1 MKRLVEIVLPFL
13 LVFAASACSTTSS
26 TPGNFTYPSAMT
38 LGYLPTSNIRTL
50 FVANMFTAT
59 ISEINTSTNSVMP
72 VTTPAGT
79 FNALP
84 CNLYPNTVQYENGYL
99 YVAGFTQSTG
109 LLESFNLL
117 TNQTT
122 STVNLKGYPFQA
134 RLITQTSMLYVLDM
148 NQNSSYLESFTVSSV
163 ITPSTFTSLTFTPA
177 AIAVSPDDKNIFISY
192 QGQPFVSIV
201 DPVTLKEVGRLN
213 TDYPVTV
220 MQALNH
226 GADTMI
232 YATVFTGTG
241 YNVESINTAT
251 GSTGYEFTLPGIP
264 YDMAISPQRIL
275 LDDNHFSYLGIVAN
289 TNGYIDFVNIDYG
302 CNIPAIPSTHTGVV
316 LTSTV
321 RSSGLPSLQAIT
333 TNDCTTQSETWS
345 VVYDAAN
352 KNYTVQGT
360 LSGLQPSSAIN
371 GAFFDAANDR
381 VSFYI
386 NPGTSGLNNNDMFT
400 FNTVAAQQIK
410 TLLGIGLPQQV
421 IIDPVSNQA
430 YVTDV
435 LTNSVYVISPSSQ
448 SIITTIK

>member
-1 MKRLVEIVLPFL
+1 MKKIVEIVLPFL

-26 TPGNFTYPSAMT
+26 TTGNFTYPSAMT

-84 CNLYPNTVQYENGYL
+84 CKLYPNTVQYGNGYL

-122 STVNLKGYPFQA
+122 STVSLKGYPFKA

-148 NQNSSYLESFTVSSV
+148 NQNNAYLESFTVSSV

-192 QGQPFVSIV
+192 QGQSFVSIV
-201 DPVTLKEVGRLN
+201 DPVTLKETGRLK

-220 MQALNH
+220 MQAMNH

-241 YNVESINTAT
+241 YNVESIDTAT

-264 YDMAISPQRIL
+264 YDMAISPQRVL

-345 VVYDAAN
+345 VLYNATN
-352 KNYTVQGT
+352 KDYTVQGT
-360 LSGLQPSSAIN
+360 VSGLQPSSAVN

-386 NPGTSGLNNNDMFT
+386 NPGTTGLNNNDMFT

-435 LTNSVYVISPSSQ
+435 LTNSVYVVSPSSQ

>member
-1 MKRLVEIVLPFL
+1 MRRFIRSVLPFVL
-13 LVFAASACSTTSS
+13 IVAAPACSTTSS

-50 FVANMFTAT
+50 FVANTFTAT

-84 CNLYPNTVQYENGYL
+84 CNLYPGTIQYMNDYL

-122 STVNLKGYPFQA
+122 STLNLRGYPVKA
-134 RLITQTSMLYVLDM
+134 LLMTRTSMLYVLDM
-148 NQNSSYLESFTVSSV
+148 NQNNSYLESFTVSSV
-163 ITPSTFTSLTFTPA
+163 ITPSTFTMLTFTPA
-177 AIAVSPDDKNIFISY
+177 TIAASPDDENIFISY
-192 QGQPFVSIV
+192 QGQSFVSVV
-201 DPVTLKEVGRLN
+201 DPATLKEVSRLN
-213 TDYPVTV
+213 TDYPATV
-220 MQALNH
+220 MQVMNH
-226 GADTMI
+226 GADTML
-232 YATVFTGTG
+232 YAAVFTGSG
-241 YNVESINTAT
+241 YNIESINTAT
-251 GSTGYEFTLPGIP
+251 GSTGYEFTVPGIP
-264 YDMAISPQRIL
+264 YDMAISPQRVL

-289 TNGYIDFVNIDYG
+289 TNGYLDFVNIDYG
-302 CNIPAIPSTHTGVV
+302 CNIPAIPSSHTGVV
-316 LTSTV
+316 LTSTI
-321 RSSGLPSLQAIT
+321 RASGLPSLQAIT

-345 VVYDAAN
+345 VLYNAAN
-352 KNYTVQGT
+352 KDYTVEGT
-360 LSGLQPSSAIN
+360 VSGLQPSSAMN

-386 NPGTSGLNNNDMFT
+386 NPGTTGLNNNDMFT
-400 FNTVAAQQIK
+400 FNTAAAQQIK
-410 TLLGIGLPQQV
+410 TLLGIGLPQGV
-421 IIDPVSNQA
+421 IIDPLSNQA

-435 LTNSVYVISPSSQ
+435 LTNSVYVISLSSQ